1 MLTYFLKNSNAHQE
15 IHIDSEI
22 TLKSG
27 RIILD
32 TKTDISYSKDSR
44 KTLTLTS
51 KVEDISDYY
60 SHFNYSLAVGVS
72 HPYTNVDIQ
81 MTSHLGYSDEKVTV
95 GLNTDYMT
103 ARRQNKNLGLLAE
116 INSLKKQLSL
126 QVSLVE
132 SLIASTFLQIRLG
145 ELRN

>member
-1 MLTYFLKNSNAHQE
+1 MSQN
-15 IHIDSEI
+15 
-22 TLKSG
+22 G

-32 TKTDISYSKDSR
+32 ARTDISYSKDSR

-51 KVEDISDYY
+51 KLEDISDYY
-60 SHFNYSLAVGVS
+60 SHYNYSLAVGVS

-81 MTSHLGYSDEKVTV
+81 MTSHLGCSDEKVTV

-116 INSLKKQLSL
+116 INKLKRQLSL
-126 QVSLVE
+126 QVSLNHKSIVC
-132 SLIASTFLQIRLG
+132 STLQAQMVTL
-145 ELRN
+145 LYLMKDLTLKAF